1 MFKVIAKITK
11 IRYVAR
17 RRHQECHCANIV
29 SIWGLCIGI
38 GLVKVVVVVVE
49 VVNDLDLDL
58 LYDFFRLQQL
68 LLNI

>member
-1 MFKVIAKITK
+1 MIAKITK

-38 GLVKVVVVVVE
+38 GLVKVVVVVV
-49 VVNDLDLDL
+49 VVGIVNDLDLDL